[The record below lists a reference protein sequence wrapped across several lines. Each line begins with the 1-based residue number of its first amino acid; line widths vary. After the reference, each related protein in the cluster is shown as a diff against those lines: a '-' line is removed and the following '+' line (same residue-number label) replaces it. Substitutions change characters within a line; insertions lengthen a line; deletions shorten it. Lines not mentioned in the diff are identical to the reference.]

1 MACAPLRV
9 RLQIRREPT
18 ATKVHGLRISQL
30 SFGKLS
36 RKETQQ
42 RFQNLFGVTL
52 VTWSGQE
59 TTLRSYR
66 WKTSNKTG
74 KIRFWF
80 SDVAFGA
87 WKQKWKEWCFL
98 LVLQDTLFHPA
109 QGFSVFVDSSWGT
122 SVLVTLRAPL
132 APAELKE
139 LSVQFFREEQFY
151 SVVQE
156 QSCLHILWSP
166 PNNFN
171 LFKNRLILKTRVGPK
186 LWLGVPT
193 ALLT

>member
-9 RLQIRREPT
+9 RLRIRREPT

-66 WKTSNKTG
+66 WKTSNETG
-74 KIRFWF
+74 KFRFWF

-98 LVLQDTLFHPA
+98 LLLQDT
-109 QGFSVFVDSSWGT
+109 Q
-122 SVLVTLRAPL
+122 LRV
-132 APAELKE
+132 
-139 LSVQFFREEQFY
+139 SQ
-151 SVVQE
+151 
-156 QSCLHILWSP
+156 CLL
-166 PNNFN
+166 
-171 LFKNRLILKTRVGPK
+171 TAAG
-186 LWLGVPT
+186 
-193 ALLT
+193 ALLCKSPESSLSSSRAKGIECAILQGRIVLFSRAGTVLSSYSLVSSK